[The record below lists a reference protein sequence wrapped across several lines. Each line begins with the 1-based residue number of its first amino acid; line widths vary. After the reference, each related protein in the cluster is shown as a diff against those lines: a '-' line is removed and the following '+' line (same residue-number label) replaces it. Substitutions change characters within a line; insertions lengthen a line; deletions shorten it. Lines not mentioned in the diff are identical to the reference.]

1 MEYNT
6 TRNGMVMREYGRH
19 VQKMIEHVLTIEDSE
34 RRQRNAQAV
43 IELMGFLNP
52 HLKNVEDF
60 RHKLWDH
67 LFLISDFK
75 LDVKSPYPIPTRES
89 LREKPKPLRYPK
101 RYPKYSHLGKNLEL
115 ITEKALK
122 EKDPDKR

>member
-6 TRNGMVMREYGRH
+6 TRNDLTMREYGRH
-19 VQKMIEHVLTIEDSE
+19 VQKMIEHLLTIEDPE

-89 LREKPKPLRYPK
+89 LREKPHPLPYPK
-101 RYPKYSHLGKNLEL
+101 RYPKAFSPG
-115 ITEKALK
+115 
-122 EKDPDKR
+122 